1 MLLRP
6 SSSTTRFRARPKNAG
21 WWLGK
26 VLSEHKVFVY
36 GSLLPACANHFV
48 IAEAKSLGSAQTK
61 PEFELLDLGEYP
73 GLVTGG
79 ATCVQGLVYL
89 VDAQL
94 LTRLDEFEGHP
105 TLFQRREITLDDGQ
119 SVQAYV
125 YRSAKLGA
133 SVVASGDWATLVK
146 SRENLT

>member
-1 MLLRP
+1 
-6 SSSTTRFRARPKNAG
+6 
-21 WWLGK
+21 
-26 VLSEHKVFVY
+26 VVSESKVFVY
-36 GSLLPACANHFV
+36 GSLLPGCSNHFV
-48 IAEAKSLGSAQTK
+48 IAEANSLGSAQTK

-105 TLFQRREITLDDGQ
+105 NLFQRREITLNNGQ
-119 SVQAYV
+119 NVQAYV
-125 YRSAKLGA
+125 YLSAKLGA
-133 SVVASGDWATLVK
+133 SVVASGDWAAFVR
-146 SRENLT
+146 SRENLP